1 MKQIEM
7 NEKTNSIGLSRRQ
20 MLKLAG
26 GAALTLPFESGA
38 ETLLA
43 NTNWNSGAVAHLL
56 PTVSDRRMLLKASF
70 QLAQSKPPRLAVGK
84 RAVIGR
90 MTDSAGKF
98 WEFDAANLE
107 PARPYEITLVNA
119 AGKPLCDAW
128 TIKTFPAP
136 TDQPKQLR
144 LLIYT
149 CAGGHDA
156 LRDEQGQTRFLPLA
170 TRIRLLERGLSFKPD
185 ALIANGDHVY
195 WDLRTR
201 ASIALGGSKQAEAF
215 AGKFNRVLPVLG
227 TENERVLTR
236 AVGPQVAELY
246 GTRCRSLPV
255 FFIQDD
261 HDYFENDEAD
271 DKFVSFPP
279 DDFMLRLARASRR
292 LYYPEFLPDENRPMG
307 LASAS
312 ALDSPRGVSECFG
325 TLRYGQLLEALMY
338 DCRRFMTLTGPSAT
352 FVPRE
357 VEEWLA
363 QRMAASG
370 VAHVMNI
377 PSTPPGWS
385 AGKWGEW
392 YPDILDQQGKLGI
405 ARPKPYWQEG
415 WGAQHDRL
423 LKAASA
429 MKGRV
434 PLFVSGD
441 LHAIAAGRIHRSGQH
456 DLRANPITTILSGPL
471 GTGRGGW
478 PSSARGTGAKPPA
491 KLEVEE
497 ALSPIEENGFIIA
510 DFTPEKIAIQFFR
523 WKAGQ
528 AEAAA
533 EGAIDNLQPFHSLEL
548 KRPA

>member
-1 MKQIEM
+1 MQRRDFLKQTM
-7 NEKTNSIGLSRRQ
+7 AVS
-20 MLKLAG
+20 
-26 GAALTLPFESGA
+26 ALTLPLGA
-38 ETLLA
+38 SAAKPLA
-43 NTNWNSGAVAHLL
+43 NWNSGSVTHLL
-56 PTVSDRRMLLKASF
+56 PTVSDQRILLKASF
-70 QLAQSKPPRLAVGK
+70 QSAQSKPPRLAIGK
-84 RAVIGR
+84 RAVAGQ
-90 MTDSAGKF
+90 MMDSAGKF
-98 WEFDAANLE
+98 WAFDASGLE
-107 PARPYEITLVNA
+107 PARPYEITLVSA
-119 AGKPLCDAW
+119 AGKPLCDSW

-136 TDQPKQLR
+136 SDQPKQLR

-156 LRDEQGQTRFLPLA
+156 LRDEQGRTRFLPLQ

-201 ASIALGGSKQAEAF
+201 VALGASKQAEDF
-215 AGKFNRVLPVLG
+215 AGKFNRVLSVLG
-227 TENERVLTR
+227 TQNEQVLTR

-246 GTRCRSLPV
+246 GTHCRSLPV

-292 LYYPEFLPDENRPMG
+292 LYYPEFLPDENRPLG

-312 ALDSPRGVSECFG
+312 APDSPRGVSESFG

-338 DCRRFMTLTGPSAT
+338 DCRRYMTLTGPSAT

-357 VEEWLA
+357 VEAWLTN
-363 QRMAASG
+363 RMSAAG

-392 YPDILDQQGKLGI
+392 YPDILDLQGKLG
-405 ARPKPYWQEG
+405 ASRPKPYWQEG

-423 LKAASA
+423 LGAASA
-429 MKGRV
+429 MKQRI

-441 LHAIAAGRIHRSGQH
+441 LHAIAEGRIHRTGSH
-456 DLRANPITTILSGPL
+456 NLRANPITTILSGPL

-478 PSSARGTGAKPPA
+478 PSTFRGTGAKPPA

-497 ALSPIEENGFIIA
+497 ALAPIEENGFIIA
-510 DFTPEKIAIQFFR
+510 NFTPEKIAIQFFR
-523 WKAGQ
+523 WKVEQ
-528 AEAAA
+528 PE
-533 EGAIDNLQPFHSLEL
+533 EAIDNLQPFHTLEL